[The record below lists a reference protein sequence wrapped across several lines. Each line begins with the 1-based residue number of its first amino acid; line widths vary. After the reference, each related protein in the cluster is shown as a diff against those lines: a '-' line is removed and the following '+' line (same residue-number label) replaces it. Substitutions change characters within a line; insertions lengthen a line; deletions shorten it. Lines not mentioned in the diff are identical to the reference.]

1 MLNGGQEI
9 SKSVFKDFRIIIILI
24 RNLCLTFK
32 CGARIII
39 GLKVGYTKNHIDK
52 R

>member
-1 MLNGGQEI
+1 MVAKKLL
-9 SKSVFKDFRIIIILI
+9 KSVFKDFRVIIILI

-32 CGARIII
+32 CGAEIIS
-39 GLKVGYTKNHIDK
+39 GLKVGYTKKHIDE